1 MHKRTAHNDTEPIEE
16 EQEAYFE
23 PPAGQWKY
31 NDIKELLQGQIL
43 IKTCSIFKSK
53 SLLNIELQK

>member
-23 PPAGQWKY
+23 PPTGQCRRGSVEK
-31 NDIKELLQGQIL
+31 LLQD
-43 IKTCSIFKSK
+43 F
-53 SLLNIELQK
+53 